1 MRTRSKKRPRVDR
14 ADPPAPETP
23 GAGVVDAV
31 DAPVPVPVPAD
42 ALRLVLERFDRLED
56 ELRKSRAEHLETRR
70 TLAELVRS
78 IRPTFDVNEQVASLV
93 FAHVR
98 DVRSRLA
105 LAQVST
111 TWHKASKQASSLPKS
126 LDFSGI
132 PVTDWDTLC
141 YGGCSQ
147 EVAYVLGFN
156 GVLDLPDAHFHALLE
171 QAGAD
176 LSDRKVQGVIGNF
189 YDNADRDEKAL
200 KWYHLGARQ
209 GDSHCEYS
217 IGDNYRNGYGV
228 EINLDTAL
236 EWFEKAA
243 AKGHAGAQVGIG
255 DVNYTKERYEDAV
268 TWFTKAADQGDAE
281 AEHRLGY
288 CYQFGNGVEL
298 NLDTALAWFE
308 KAAAKGHT
316 GAQVGIGVVSY
327 TKERYEDAVTWF
339 TKAADQ
345 HDTEA
350 ESWLGRCYQSGN
362 GVEQNLDTALAWFE
376 KAAAKG
382 HADGQFGIG
391 VVNYTKERYE
401 EAVTWFTKAADQG
414 ESNAEFVL
422 GDCYRF
428 GNGLEIN
435 LDTALEWYEK
445 AAAKGHA
452 GAQVGIGIVNHK
464 KERYEEAVTWFTKAA
479 DQGIADAE
487 LRLGYCYQLGN
498 GVELNLD
505 TAMEWYEKA
514 AAKGHVN
521 GQVNIGIVSYKKER
535 YEEAVT
541 WFTKA
546 AEQHDAD
553 AERWL
558 GHCYRFGNGVEQNF
572 DTALEWYEK
581 AAAKGHAGAQYGIGI
596 VNYKKERYEEAVTWF
611 TKAAAQG
618 DTDAEVHLGDC
629 YRKGRGVT
637 RDIPKA
643 IEWYTKAAE
652 KVDTEAAESLRELT
666 QLAAST

>member
-132 PVTDWDTLC
+132 PVSDWDTLC
-141 YGGCSQ
+141 YGRCSQ

-176 LSDRKVQGVIGNF
+176 LSDRKVQGVIGNLYF
-189 YDNADRDEKAL
+189 NADRDEKAL

-217 IGDNYRNGYGV
+217 IGDNYINGYGV

-308 KAAAKGHT
+308 KAAAKGH
-316 GAQVGIGVVSY
+316 
-327 TKERYEDAVTWF
+327 
-339 TKAADQ
+339 
-345 HDTEA
+345 
-350 ESWLGRCYQSGN
+350 
-362 GVEQNLDTALAWFE
+362 
-376 KAAAKG
+376 
-382 HADGQFGIG
+382 ADGQFGIG

-401 EAVTWFTKAADQG
+401 EAVTWFTKAADQHDTEA
-414 ESNAEFVL
+414 ES
-422 GDCYRF
+422 
-428 GNGLEIN
+428 
-435 LDTALEWYEK
+435 W
-445 AAAKGHA
+445 
-452 GAQVGIGIVNHK
+452 
-464 KERYEEAVTWFTKAA
+464 
-479 DQGIADAE
+479 
-487 LRLGYCYQLGN
+487 LGYCYQFGN

-505 TAMEWYEKA
+505 TALAWFEKA
-514 AAKGHVN
+514 AAKGHT
-521 GQVNIGIVSYKKER
+521 GAQVGIGVVSYTKER
-535 YEEAVT
+535 YEDAVT

-618 DTDAEVHLGDC
+618 DTNAEVHLGDC

>member
-176 LSDRKVQGVIGNF
+176 LSDRKVQGIIGNF
-189 YDNADRDEKAL
+189 YDNAERDEKAL

-268 TWFTKAADQGDAE
+268 TWFTKAADQ
-281 AEHRLGY
+281 
-288 CYQFGNGVEL
+288 
-298 NLDTALAWFE
+298 
-308 KAAAKGHT
+308 
-316 GAQVGIGVVSY
+316 
-327 TKERYEDAVTWF
+327 
-339 TKAADQ
+339 

-350 ESWLGRCYQSGN
+350 ESWLGRCYQFGN

-428 GNGLEIN
+428 GNGVEIN

-487 LRLGYCYQLGN
+487 LRLGHCYQLGN

-535 YEEAVT
+535 YEDAVT

>member
-1 MRTRSKKRPRVDR
+1 MDANDPSRDAHSSPSQGDMRTRSKKRPRVDR

-288 CYQFGNGVEL
+288 CYQFGNGVE
-298 NLDTALAWFE
+298 
-308 KAAAKGHT
+308 
-316 GAQVGIGVVSY
+316 
-327 TKERYEDAVTWF
+327 
-339 TKAADQ
+339 
-345 HDTEA
+345 
-350 ESWLGRCYQSGN
+350 
-362 GVEQNLDTALAWFE
+362 QNLDTALAWFE

-414 ESNAEFVL
+414 
-422 GDCYRF
+422 
-428 GNGLEIN
+428 
-435 LDTALEWYEK
+435 
-445 AAAKGHA
+445 
-452 GAQVGIGIVNHK
+452 
-464 KERYEEAVTWFTKAA
+464 
-479 DQGIADAE
+479 IADAE
-487 LRLGYCYQLGN
+487 LRLGHCYQLGN

-521 GQVNIGIVSYKKER
+521 GQVNTGIVSYKKER
-535 YEEAVT
+535 YEDAVT

>member
-268 TWFTKAADQGDAE
+268 TWFTKAAEQHDADAE
-281 AEHRLGY
+281 R
-288 CYQFGNGVEL
+288 
-298 NLDTALAWFE
+298 
-308 KAAAKGHT
+308 
-316 GAQVGIGVVSY
+316 
-327 TKERYEDAVTWF
+327 
-339 TKAADQ
+339 
-345 HDTEA
+345 
-350 ESWLGRCYQSGN
+350 WLGHCYRFGN

-391 VVNYTKERYE
+391 VVNYT
-401 EAVTWFTKAADQG
+401 
-414 ESNAEFVL
+414 
-422 GDCYRF
+422 
-428 GNGLEIN
+428 
-435 LDTALEWYEK
+435 
-445 AAAKGHA
+445 
-452 GAQVGIGIVNHK
+452 
-464 KERYEEAVTWFTKAA
+464 
-479 DQGIADAE
+479 
-487 LRLGYCYQLGN
+487 
-498 GVELNLD
+498 
-505 TAMEWYEKA
+505 
-514 AAKGHVN
+514 
-521 GQVNIGIVSYKKER
+521 
-535 YEEAVT
+535 
-541 WFTKA
+541 
-546 AEQHDAD
+546 
-553 AERWL
+553 
-558 GHCYRFGNGVEQNF
+558 
-572 DTALEWYEK
+572 
-581 AAAKGHAGAQYGIGI
+581 
-596 VNYKKERYEEAVTWF
+596 KERYEEAVTWF

>member
-1 MRTRSKKRPRVDR
+1 MDANDPSRDAHSSPSQGDMRTRSKKRPRVDR

-308 KAAAKGHT
+308 KAAAKGH
-316 GAQVGIGVVSY
+316 
-327 TKERYEDAVTWF
+327 
-339 TKAADQ
+339 
-345 HDTEA
+345 
-350 ESWLGRCYQSGN
+350 
-362 GVEQNLDTALAWFE
+362 
-376 KAAAKG
+376 
-382 HADGQFGIG
+382 ADGQFGIG

-414 ESNAEFVL
+414 
-422 GDCYRF
+422 
-428 GNGLEIN
+428 
-435 LDTALEWYEK
+435 
-445 AAAKGHA
+445 
-452 GAQVGIGIVNHK
+452 
-464 KERYEEAVTWFTKAA
+464 
-479 DQGIADAE
+479 IADAE
-487 LRLGYCYQLGN
+487 LRLGHCYQLGN

-535 YEEAVT
+535 YEDAVT